1 MEQFTR
7 IGNKM
12 IQRVTTREEIINI
25 EDLER
30 QRDGLLSAIEYDR
43 VEKEKFENTKNELD
57 KTNLSEE
64 EKSYILGR
72 IATAGSGITQEMVD
86 RLDKQ
91 IQEFKNLPVAE
102 AIQIDVIS

>member
-30 QRDGLLSAIEYDR
+30 QREGFISALENDALQ
-43 VEKEKFENTKNELD
+43 KEKFGFIKKELE

-64 EKSYILGR
+64 DKNLIIGR

-86 RLDKQ
+86 RLDAQ
-91 IQEFKNLPVAE
+91 IQEFKRLPIEMAVD
-102 AIQIDVIS
+102 IIP